1 MSKTTV
7 MKPLSIALGAAFVA
21 SLAGTSVA
29 NAADNPFSM
38 TELSSGYMVADSKEG
53 KCGEGKCG
61 GEKKTEEGK
70 CGEGKCGGEKKA
82 EEGKCGE
89 GKCGGEKKAKEG
101 KCGEGKCGGEKK

>member
-38 TELSSGYMVADSKEG
+38 TELPSGYMVADSK
-53 KCGEGKCG
+53 
-61 GEKKTEEGK
+61 EGK

-101 KCGEGKCGGEKK
+101 KCGEGKCGGEKKAKEGKCGEGKCGGEKK

>member
-101 KCGEGKCGGEKK
+101 NCGEGKCGGEKK

>member
-82 EEGKCGE
+82 
-89 GKCGGEKKAKEG
+89 KEG